1 MEFHAGRGMQWYE
14 KALDGHVARR
24 GLFRKKLYRSIL
36 HIMKYTLIG
45 LGNPGAEYSRTP
57 HNIGREVVEAFVKG
71 IDKKAVWKVDK
82 KANALVYKFT
92 GDGLQFTGL
101 AALPETFM
109 NNSGKSAAALVVGPK
124 NIANTVVVHD
134 DLDLPLGTLKL
145 CFDRGSGG
153 HNGVKSV
160 TKFLKTEE
168 YIRLRIG
175 VSPHSAAGKI
185 KKVQGEEDV
194 IDFILKPF
202 PKKYEDEVKVV
213 YKTALKMLAAVC
225 EGGVQ
230 KAMTEYN

>member
-1 MEFHAGRGMQWYE
+1 MA
-14 KALDGHVARR
+14 
-24 GLFRKKLYRSIL
+24 
-36 HIMKYTLIG
+36 KYTILG
-45 LGNPGAEYSRTP
+45 LGNPGAEYTRTP
-57 HNIGREVVEAFVKG
+57 HNIGREVVEAFVKS
-71 IDKKAVWKVDK
+71 IDKKAVCKVDK
-82 KANALVYKFT
+82 KANALTTKLSLGSSNIV
-92 GDGLQFTGL
+92 

-109 NNSGKSAAALVVGPK
+109 NNSGKAAAALVVGPK

-145 CFDRGSGG
+145 CFNRGSGG

-185 KKVQGEEDV
+185 KKVQGGEDV

-202 PKKYEDEVKVV
+202 PKKHEDEVKAV
-213 YKTALKMLAAVC
+213 YKQALKMLGAVC

-230 KAMTEYN
+230 KAMTEWN